1 LIGALKSLTQ
11 TVLKVTLPGV
21 PDFYQGTEFWDLS
34 FVDPDNRRFVD
45 FAARQSCMDDM
56 DDHPDWDGLADRWP
70 DGRIKLA
77 LIRRLLG
84 FRQQFAHIFAHGDYR
99 PISIA
104 DPHREEVLAFSRS
117 NPPDAAIVVVAR
129 LMKRAS
135 DGGRRWP
142 NGDAWNGSVPVEG
155 FSSLRNGLTGAKI
168 KDLPALPLS
177 ELFTTMPVAVLQ
189 AEC

>member
-1 LIGALKSLTQ
+1 MN
-11 TVLKVTLPGV
+11 
-21 PDFYQGTEFWDLS
+21 E
-34 FVDPDNRRFVD
+34 
-45 FAARQSCMDDM
+45 MDDC
-56 DDHPDWDGLADRWP
+56 PDWGDLADRWP

-84 FRQQFAHIFAHGDYR
+84 LRQRLAHVFAHGDYR

-104 DPHREEVLAFSRS
+104 GPHRDEVLAFARS

-142 NGDAWNGSVPVEG
+142 KGDAWNGSVAVEG
-155 FSSLRNGLTGAKI
+155 FSSLRNELTGAKA
-168 KDLPALPLS
+168 KDSTTLALS
-177 ELFTTMPVAVLQ
+177 ELFEQIPVAVLQ
-189 AEC
+189 AECLVT